1 MQEICTSGSV
11 GGRLALVASRSTR
24 PAERAILARSS
35 SENPVR
41 AVSRSPRTSVT
52 AAARCPRRWLTRE
65 RGSRRTRVVV
75 ERGRG
80 APPRPV
86 AG

>member
-24 PAERAILARSS
+24 PW
-35 SENPVR
+35 
-41 AVSRSPRTSVT
+41 AVPR
-52 AAARCPRRWLTRE
+52 WHD
-65 RGSRRTRVVV
+65 SRRKTASKGLAQTEDIADSGGALPTDMVDTACRARRTMLVI
-75 ERGRG
+75 EREHGARRRGR
-80 APPRPV
+80 